1 MSATISLTPQREGTS
16 MSHHHSHIVGVF
28 SSREAAE
35 RAIEDLHG
43 AGFTGSQI
51 GIAARE
57 SGSSGTLD
65 TANAGD
71 TDSEAGTGA
80 MTGALAGAG
89 LGALAGLGILAGVI
103 PIVGPAI
110 AGGTLGI
117 ILSNAAA
124 GAGLAGL
131 TGALVGAGMSEDDAG
146 YYQSEFESGRTI
158 VTVEAGSRA
167 DDARRILMRHGM
179 IERSGASTTSGG
191 MGLSGDGH
199 DHSQHNAI
207 PEHTASAGSNAAG
220 MVGMA
225 PACGTGTGTATGAST
240 SGMATHE
247 RAGHAHATSAS
258 GEQTVRLHEEQLHAH
273 TQPVAAGEV
282 RVRKEVITEHKAI
295 EVPVE
300 REEIVIERHAP
311 TTGHATS
318 DAIRAGEEIR
328 IPVMEEKVVVEKQAV
343 VKEEVTIG
351 KRTVQDTERVAGTV
365 RKEELR
371 VERQGDVDIH
381 GDTGKR
387 S

>member
-1 MSATISLTPQREGTS
+1 
-16 MSHHHSHIVGVF
+16 MSHHSSHVVGVF
-28 SSREAAE
+28 ASREAAE
-35 RAIEDLHG
+35 RAIEDLHA
-43 AGFTGSQI
+43 AGFTPSQI
-51 GIAARE
+51 GIAARD
-57 SGSSGTLD
+57 SGSTGTLAGD
-65 TANAGD
+65 GATGD
-71 TDSEAGTGA
+71 TDTEAGTGA

-89 LGALAGLGILAGVI
+89 LGALAGLGILAGII
-103 PIVGPAI
+103 PVVGPAI

-117 ILSNAAA
+117 LLSNAAA

-131 TGALVGAGMSEDDAG
+131 AGALVGAGMTEEDAT
-146 YYQSEFESGRTI
+146 YYQGEFESGRTI
-158 VTVEAGSRA
+158 VTVDAAARA
-167 DDARRILMRHGM
+167 DDARMILQRHGM
-179 IERSGASTTSGG
+179 LERSGSSGTT
-191 MGLSGDGH
+191 LTGH
-199 DHSQHNAI
+199 DHSQHNAV
-207 PEHTASAGSNAAG
+207 PEHTARAGANEAG

-225 PACGTGTGTATGAST
+225 PACGTGLET
-240 SGMATHE
+240 SGAATHE
-247 RAGHAHATSAS
+247 RSTGTTGGSARPAAS
-258 GEQTVRLHEEQLHAH
+258 GSAGQTVRLHEEHLQAH
-273 TQPVAAGEV
+273 TKPVEAGEV

-311 TTGHATS
+311 ASGHATS
-318 DAIRAGEEIR
+318 DAIRPGEEIR
-328 IPVMEEKVVVEKQAV
+328 IPVMEEQVIVDKQAV